1 MSHEQQNS
9 SAENRALAWASLILD
24 EALEYPRAGEG
35 WPHYSADEETADA
48 IIRAAGLEWMLPGEL
63 REQPMDRAV
72 HHFRALQTKDDARH
86 IWAASAARDTQRRER
101 VQAINAARASDR
113 QAKAAARYP
122 VTVTGTVVYLG
133 AGQYGIRCERSI
145 RASREIPL
153 PLKAAD
159 KGRTVTVRVHQFTE
173 ELL

>member
-1 MSHEQQNS
+1 MNQQHS
-9 SAENRALAWASLILD
+9 TAESRAVDWACDILGA
-24 EALEYPRAGEG
+24 ALEYPRAGDG
-35 WPHYSADEETADA
+35 WPHYSADEATADA
-48 IIRAAGLEWMLPGEL
+48 ILRAAGLEWMLPDQV

-72 HHFRALQTKDDARH
+72 HAFRALQSQAAWQQR
-86 IWAASAARDTQRRER
+86 WAASAARESERRER
-101 VQAINAARASDR
+101 VRTVREARADAQR
-113 QAKAAARYP
+113 AKDAGRYP
-122 VTVTGTVVYLG
+122 VTVTGTVAYLG

-159 KGRTVTVRVHQFTE
+159 KGRMVTVRVHQFTE

>member
-1 MSHEQQNS
+1 MIHEQHN
-9 SAENRALAWASLILD
+9 SAEQRALEWAIAVLGD
-24 EALEYPRAGEG
+24 AMKYPRAGEG
-35 WPHYSADEETADA
+35 WPHYSADEATADA
-48 IIRAAGLEWMLPGEL
+48 IIRAAGLGWRLPGEA

-72 HHFRALQTKDDARH
+72 HHFRALQTQDDAKC
-86 IWAASAARDTQRRER
+86 IWAASAARDAQRRER
-101 VQAINAARASDR
+101 VQAINAARASER
-113 QAKAAARYP
+113 HAKAERRYP
-122 VTVTGTVVYLG
+122 VTVTGTVAYLG
-133 AGQYGIRCERSI
+133 AGQYGIRCERSL